1 MCIAYCMSKMKQKFA
16 LVFSI
21 IVWLAVIIQFFVML
35 ENRVVS
41 IAESS
46 IRFFSFF
53 TILTNILVAVYFT
66 FQSNKLKPN
75 SFWNRPGTLTA
86 ITVYILVVGLV
97 YQIVLRPIWDP
108 QGLARLTDELLHSV
122 NPLLVL
128 YFWWRYEKFRE
139 LKWSQL
145 PKWLIYPFLYFI
157 WAMTHGLITG
167 FYPYPFVNLPEIGLA
182 QLSINFIV
190 LVSVFLG
197 FSVLLMWLGEKVNTQ
212 RDEH

>member
-1 MCIAYCMSKMKQKFA
+1 MKQKIA
-16 LVFSI
+16 LVFAI
-21 IVWLAVIIQFFVML
+21 IVWLAVIIQYFLMM

-41 IAESS
+41 IAETT

-66 FQSNKLKPN
+66 VQSNKLKQN
-75 SFWNRPGTLTA
+75 SFWNKPGTLTA

-108 QGLARLTDELLHSV
+108 QGLARLVDELLHSV

-128 YFWWRYEKFRE
+128 YFWWRYEHFQE

-157 WAMTHGLITG
+157 WAMTHGLLTG
-167 FYPYPFVNLPEIGLA
+167 FYPYPFVNLPEIGLV
-182 QLSINFIV
+182 QLSSNFSV

-197 FSVLLMWLGEKVNTQ
+197 FSMLLMWLGKKMHSPAGEPRNL
-212 RDEH
+212 